1 MIFPEMTHYL
11 GSEVT
16 GNAIGAR
23 MEEFAA
29 AGIKFLLLGPKDLQ
43 RMNEDPVYRKEMLHQ
58 AEVNKLTF
66 RDAHAPHQT
75 ADSLGVPVPL
85 EIITNTQLKVIEI
98 AGSLGLTTLTI
109 HAGRTR
115 RTGEYANDYGLFP
128 TADLPAAEKRICQ
141 ALDILIPAAEKNNIV
156 LAVENLFLPA
166 TCADFLTPIVE
177 KYNHPNLG
185 MCYDSGHALL
195 VEAQVGKVSGDIAE
209 WIRIGWD
216 DDTVIFQN
224 DQLDRM
230 LNQVVTTHLHD
241 NNGKNDQHLAPGSGI
256 ADWDSIVERLK
267 KAPRLTTMQA
277 ELIGR
282 LAVAPAADIVEWYKM
297 FNI

>member
-1 MIFPEMTHYL
+1 MIFPEMTHYM
-11 GSEVT
+11 GANVT
-16 GNAIGAR
+16 GSAIGAR

-29 AGIKFLLLGPKDLQ
+29 AGIKFLQLGPKDLQ
-43 RMNEDPVYRKEMLHQ
+43 LMKDDPEYRREMLHQ
-58 AEVNKLTF
+58 AQANNLNI
-66 RDAHAPHQT
+66 RDVHAPHQT
-75 ADSLGVPVPL
+75 ADSLGTPVPL
-85 EIITNTQLKVIEI
+85 EMIVNSLTNAIDI
-98 AGSLGLTTLTI
+98 AGSLGVKTVTI

-115 RTGEYANDYGLFP
+115 RTGEYAKDFGLFP
-128 TADLPAAEKRICQ
+128 CVDLPAAEKRICD
-141 ALDILIPAAEKNNIV
+141 ALDLLIPVAEKNNIV
-156 LAVENLFLPA
+156 MAVENLFLPA

-195 VEAQVGKVSGDIAE
+195 VEHQEGKVSDDIAE

-241 NNGKNDQHLAPGSGI
+241 NNGKNDQHLAPGSGV
-256 ADWDSIVERLK
+256 ADWNSIVERLK
-267 KAPRLTTMQA
+267 KAPRLLTLQS

>member
-1 MIFPEMTHYL
+1 MIFPEMTYHL
-11 GSEVT
+11 GLDIE
-16 GNAIGAR
+16 GAAIGTR
-23 MEEFAA
+23 MAEFAE
-29 AGIKFLLLGPKDLQ
+29 AGIRHLQLGPKMLD
-43 RMNEDPVYRKEMLHQ
+43 RMNDDPAYRKEMLHQ
-58 AEVNKLTF
+58 AEINKLTF
-66 RDAHAPHQT
+66 RDAHAPHQSS
-75 ADSLGVPVPL
+75 DSLGVQVPL
-85 EIITNTQLKVIEI
+85 EIITNTQLKTIDI
-98 AGSLGLTTLTI
+98 AGSLGITTLTI

-115 RTGEYANDYGLFP
+115 RTGEFAKDYGLFP

-141 ALDILIPAAEKNNIV
+141 ALDILIPAAEKNNII
-156 LAVENLFLPA
+156 LALENLFLQSC
-166 TCADFLTPIVE
+166 TADFLTPIVE

-195 VEAQVGKVSGDIAE
+195 VEAQPGKVSDDIAE

-216 DDTVIFQN
+216 DDTVVFQN

-241 NNGKNDQHLAPGSGI
+241 NNGKNDQHLAPGSGV

-267 KAPRLTTMQA
+267 KAPRLTTLQT
-277 ELIGR
+277 ELIGG
-282 LAVAPAADIVEWYKM
+282 LSAAPAKEQTEWYKM

>member
-1 MIFPEMTHYL
+1 MIFPEMTHYMGANVE
-11 GSEVT
+11 GS
-16 GNAIGAR
+16 AIGAR

-29 AGIKFLLLGPKDLQ
+29 AGIKFLQLGPKDLQ
-43 RMNEDPVYRKEMLHQ
+43 KMKDDAAYRKEMLHQ
-58 AEVNKLTF
+58 AQANGLTI
-66 RDAHAPHQT
+66 RDVHAPHQT
-75 ADSLGVPVPL
+75 ADSLGTPVPL
-85 EIITNTQLKVIEI
+85 ELIVNSQLNAIDI
-98 AGSLGLTTLTI
+98 AGSLGVTTITI
-109 HAGRTR
+109 HAGRSR
-115 RTGEYANDYGLFP
+115 RTGEFAKDFGLFP
-128 TADLPAAEKRICQ
+128 FVDLPATEKRICA
-141 ALDILIPAAEKNNIV
+141 ALDILIPAAEKNKCVIA
-156 LAVENLFLPA
+156 LENLFLPP

-177 KYNHPNLG
+177 KYNSPYLG

-195 VEAQVGKVSGDIAE
+195 VEHQEGKVSDDIAE

-216 DDTVIFQN
+216 DDTVVFQD

-241 NNGKNDQHLAPGSGI
+241 NNGKNDQHLAPGDGV

-267 KAPRLTTMQA
+267 RAPRLMTLQS

-282 LAVAPAADIVEWYKM
+282 LAVAPAKEIVEWYKM

>member
-1 MIFPEMTHYL
+1 MIFPEMTHYM
-11 GSEVT
+11 GSDVT
-16 GNAIGAR
+16 GSAIGAR

-29 AGIKFLLLGPKDLQ
+29 AGIRFLQLGPKDLQ
-43 RMNEDPVYRKEMLHQ
+43 RMKDDAAYRKEMLHQ
-58 AEVNKLTF
+58 AEVNKMTI
-66 RDAHAPHQT
+66 RDVHAPHQT
-75 ADSLGVPVPL
+75 ADSLGTPVPL
-85 EIITNTQLKVIEI
+85 ELIVDSQLNAIDI
-98 AGSLGLTTLTI
+98 AGSLGVTTITI
-109 HAGRTR
+109 HVGRTR
-115 RTGEYANDYGLFP
+115 RTGEFAKDFGLYP
-128 TADLPAAEKRICQ
+128 YVDLLAAEKRIRD
-141 ALDILIPAAEKNNIV
+141 ALDILIPAAEKNNCVIA
-156 LAVENLFLPA
+156 LENLFLPPS
-166 TCADFLTPIVE
+166 CADFLTPIIE

-195 VEAQVGKVSGDIAE
+195 VEHQDGKVSDDIAE

-241 NNGKNDQHLAPGSGI
+241 NNGKNDQHLAPGDGI
-256 ADWDSIVERLK
+256 ANWDKIVERLK
-267 KAPRLTTMQA
+267 RAPRLLTLQS

-282 LAVAPAADIVEWYKM
+282 LAVAPAADIVKWYDM